1 MVELIVTIIVLSVCL
16 VACVIALLIFL
27 YQQLLMTN
35 EINKRLLLLSEN
47 SLAGEKNAI
56 DDLNSLLLEKQEELQ
71 SKFGED
77 ENRNTQTK
85 SVYPDEEEEF
95 NPHEALDSLR

>member
-56 DDLNSLLLEKQEELQ
+56 EDLNALLLEKQEELQ

-77 ENRNTQTK
+77 NNGENKTH

-95 NPHEALDSLR
+95 NPHEALDNLR